1 MTREITSFQ
10 KKSAMTLAS
19 CSNPSRNGML
29 IRLDALCAV
38 AAVYQGAHPCRYLPV
53 GSGHSTLI
61 KVSSIRSG
69 GIGNRPITR
78 ASALSTPW
86 ASIPSK
92 HPFLCP
98 SLSSSRCGGKVA
110 FSSREEE
117 ASSLSIPPGGC
128 QESKG
133 TTRVRVVIRRLVNHS
148 RFSGNRE
155 ERTNPVR
162 SRVRSQGGEGW
173 LINRRERGRERVSAL
188 YLSGVRKGGTRFD
201 QRLLN
206 RGTIVIMITE
216 FLSRR
221 REDRANRI
229 E

>member
-78 ASALSTPW
+78 ASALSPLGL
-86 ASIPSK
+86 PSPPNILSSALLSPRVVAEERS
-92 HPFLCP
+92 PFPREKKKLDP
-98 SLSSSRCGGKVA
+98 FRFRLVAVRNRRGRHAYESLSVGS
-110 FSSREEE
+110 
-117 ASSLSIPPGGC
+117 
-128 QESKG
+128 
-133 TTRVRVVIRRLVNHS
+133 
-148 RFSGNRE
+148 
-155 ERTNPVR
+155 
-162 SRVRSQGGEGW
+162 
-173 LINRRERGRERVSAL
+173 
-188 YLSGVRKGGTRFD
+188 
-201 QRLLN
+201 
-206 RGTIVIMITE
+206 
-216 FLSRR
+216 
-221 REDRANRI
+221 
-229 E
+229 